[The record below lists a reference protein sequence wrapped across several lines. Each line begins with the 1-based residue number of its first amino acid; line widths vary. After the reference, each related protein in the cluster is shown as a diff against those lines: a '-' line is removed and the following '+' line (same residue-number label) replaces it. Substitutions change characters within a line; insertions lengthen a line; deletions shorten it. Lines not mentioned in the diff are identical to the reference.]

1 MREPP
6 NKRVQRTRVAR
17 CARPG
22 SPLTRHPL
30 GHGRAFSTIVVVAAL
45 LLTGMAKKGEIV
57 WSKPGEIRLVV
68 VDRESVP
75 IPGTTVTLSK
85 VGNDQSQAVVIS
97 DKVGRASFSGVLP
110 GDYVLRFELSGFVTC
125 SLGPFRM
132 RSTSEEDPVLP
143 EFVVMMNPIL
153 VY

>member
-1 MREPP
+1 M
-6 NKRVQRTRVAR
+6 VA
-17 CARPG
+17 
-22 SPLTRHPL
+22 
-30 GHGRAFSTIVVVAAL
+30 VAAL

-75 IPGTTVTLSK
+75 IPGVAVTLSK
-85 VGNDQSQAVVIS
+85 VGDDQSQAIVIS
-97 DKVGRASFSGVLP
+97 DKGGRASFSRVVP
-110 GDYVLRFELSGFVTC
+110 GEYVLRFELSGFARC

-143 EFVVMMNPIL
+143 EFVVMMNPIK